1 MNLKKIFFSAVTV
14 SVLCTLTGC
23 DYIEEGKPES
33 SLLKQ
38 QEEHNNK
45 IELIEKQQ
53 AQLKSQLETIQKQQT
68 GIITSTKTLTHVIK
82 SVKDQQNT
90 FIFTEFNPAK
100 TKYFIL
106 NNGSVALAGRVLSI
120 DATENG
126 SVIHISLVNLLSIP
140 ISNIGFNATW
150 GGEKPV
156 DAKEFARWQQL
167 LFNTSMKSTLKLLP
181 GQWHSGLMPS
191 QPVNEVSLWAHR
203 QVQWV
208 NIRWHLGDMRIRV
221 VIIRSRKGIN
231 PMLLV

>member
-140 ISNIGFNATW
+140 ISNIGFNA
-150 GGEKPV
+150 
-156 DAKEFARWQQL
+156 KEFARWQQL

-181 GQWHSGLMPS
+181 GQWQDINLTLKGVSPNNLGYLKLAINMENIQFDNLPS
-191 QPVNEVSLWAHR
+191 AENR
-203 QVQWV
+203 QK
-208 NIRWHLGDMRIRV
+208 
-221 VIIRSRKGIN
+221 RSKK
-231 PMLLV
+231 

>member
-14 SVLCTLTGC
+14 SVICALTGC
-23 DYIEEGKPES
+23 DYIQEGKPES

-38 QEEHNNK
+38 EEEHNNK
-45 IELIEKQQ
+45 IVLLEKQQ

-68 GIITSTKTLTHVIK
+68 GIIK

-167 LFNTSMKSTLKLLP
+167 LFNTSMTSTLKLLP
-181 GQWHSGLMPS
+181 GQWQDINLTLKG
-191 QPVNEVSLWAHR
+191 VSPNNLGYLKLAINMENIQFDNLPAADNR
-203 QVQWV
+203 QK
-208 NIRWHLGDMRIRV
+208 
-221 VIIRSRKGIN
+221 RSKK
-231 PMLLV
+231 

>member
-14 SVLCTLTGC
+14 SVLCALTGC

-45 IELIEKQQ
+45 IVLLEKQQ

-68 GIITSTKTLTHVIK
+68 GIINSTKTLTHVIK

-126 SVIHISLVNLLSIP
+126 SVIHISLVNLLSTP

-156 DAKEFARWQQL
+156 NAKEFARWQQL

-181 GQWHSGLMPS
+181 GQWQDINLTLKGVSPNNLGYLKLAINMENIQFDNLPS
-191 QPVNEVSLWAHR
+191 AENR
-203 QVQWV
+203 QK
-208 NIRWHLGDMRIRV
+208 
-221 VIIRSRKGIN
+221 RSKK
-231 PMLLV
+231 